1 MMTRTPIIRPLS
13 IAAALAASA
22 PGLAPQ
28 GRAGTAP
35 TPNAAPA
42 TAPAAKR
49 PLRATDIFRVRD
61 VRDPQISPDGKWV
74 AYTVTIADSA
84 RDKNDTD
91 VWMVSWDGKD
101 NVRITSSKDGESAPR
116 WSPDGRYLS
125 FISSR
130 DGGKGGQVWLLDR
143 RGGEATRLTEIKG
156 GVSAYDWSP
165 DATRLALVIDD
176 PEDEPGSDSSKAKA
190 PKPIVLD
197 RYHFKQDIQGY
208 LGNQRSH
215 LYLFDVAA
223 KKLDTLTSGKFDET
237 NPAWS
242 PDGKSIA
249 FVSDRAP
256 DPDKSINTDIYTI
269 DARAG
274 AQMRRV
280 TTFEGDDNNA
290 GSRLVWSP
298 DGKSIA
304 YIRGGATTFTIY
316 DQYRLAVVPAAGGEP
331 RILTDALDRPV
342 SSPRW
347 TADGTAIVFL
357 VTDDRTQYLARVRA
371 TGGPIEKLTSGPRV
385 ISSVALGAGKTV
397 VLASTA
403 TEMPEVHALEN
414 GALRALTHQN
424 DTWLSEIQLG
434 VTEGI
439 EFKTPDG
446 ADVHAV
452 MTRPANAS
460 GKLPTLLR
468 IHGGPTG
475 QDQYSFNFE
484 RELFAA
490 NGYAVVSP
498 NYRGSNGRGEK
509 FMNAISGDWGNKE
522 VVDVLAATD
531 YVVSKGVADPDRLGI
546 GGWSYGGITTDYTI
560 ATTPRFKAAISGAGS
575 ALQTS
580 MYGVDQYILQYETEL
595 GPPWKNPDAWMKV
608 SYPFFHADRIKTPT
622 LFMSGEKDF
631 NVPTAG
637 SEQMYQALKSLGV
650 DTQLVIYPSSFHGI
664 TLPSYRVDRL
674 ERYLK
679 WYDRYLKPVAQ

>member
-1 MMTRTPIIRPLS
+1 MRILPFVPVLV
-13 IAAALAASA
+13 AAATSLAAQNRSS
-22 PGLAPQ
+22 
-28 GRAGTAP
+28 TAP
-35 TPNAAPA
+35 PPNAAPA

-49 PLRATDIFRVRD
+49 ALRPTDIFRVRD

-91 VWMVSWDGKD
+91 VWMASWDGKE
-101 NVRITSSKDGESAPR
+101 NIRITSTKDGENQPR

-125 FISSR
+125 FLSSR

-156 GVSAYDWSP
+156 GVNAYEWSP
-165 DATRLALVIDD
+165 DATRLLLVIDD
-176 PEDEPGSDSSKAKA
+176 PEDEPDSTKAKA

-197 RYHFKQDIQGY
+197 RYHFKQDVRGY
-208 LGNQRSH
+208 LGDKHSH
-215 LYLFDVAA
+215 LYLFDVAT
-223 KKLDTLTSGKFDET
+223 KKLDTLTTGKYDET
-237 NPAWS
+237 NPSWS
-242 PDGKSIA
+242 PDGKTIA
-249 FVSDRAP
+249 FVSDRSA
-256 DPDKSINTDIYTI
+256 DPDKSINTDIYLI
-269 DARAG
+269 EARHG
-274 AQMRRV
+274 AEMRRL
-280 TTFEGDDNNA
+280 TTFEGDDNSG
-290 GSRLVWSP
+290 GSRLAWSP

-304 YIRGGATTFTIY
+304 YLRGGSKTMTIY
-316 DQYRLAVVPAAGGEP
+316 DQDRVAVIPVGGGEP
-331 RILTDALDRPV
+331 RIFTEQLDRPV

-347 TADGTAIVFL
+347 SLDGTSLLFL
-357 VTDDRTQYLARVRA
+357 VTDDRTQYVARMKA
-371 TGGPIEKLTSGPRV
+371 TGGPIEKLTNGPRV
-385 ISSVALGAGKTV
+385 VLSFTVGAAGKMA
-397 VLASTA
+397 VLGSTA
-403 TEMPEVHALEN
+403 TEMPEIQALEN
-414 GALRALTHQN
+414 GALRALSHQN
-424 DTWLSEIQLG
+424 DSWLAEIQLG
-434 VTEGI
+434 TTEGI

-452 MTRPANAS
+452 ITRPANSS
-460 GKLPTLLR
+460 GKLPALLR

-490 NGYAVVSP
+490 NGYVVVSP

-531 YVVSKGVADPDRLGI
+531 YVVEKGIADPDRLGI

-580 MYGVDQYILQYETEL
+580 MYGIDQYILQYETEL

-622 LFMSGEKDF
+622 LFMVGEKDF
-631 NVPTAG
+631 NVPAAG
-637 SEQMYQALKSLGV
+637 SEQMYQALKSLGIE
-650 DTQLVIYPSSFHGI
+650 TQLVIYPNSFHGI

-674 ERYLK
+674 ERYIK
-679 WYDRYLKPVAQ
+679 WYDRFLKPVAQ

>member
-1 MMTRTPIIRPLS
+1 MMRTLS
-13 IAAALAASA
+13 ITAALAASA
-22 PGLAPQ
+22 SALVAQ
-28 GRAGTAP
+28 GRSTQPAAP
-35 TPNAAPA
+35 TAAPA
-42 TAPAAKR
+42 SAPAAKR

-91 VWMVSWDGKD
+91 VWMVSWDGKE
-101 NVRITSSKDGESAPR
+101 NIRITSSKDGESAPR

-156 GVSAYDWSP
+156 GVTAYDWSP

-176 PEDEPGSDSSKAKA
+176 PDDEPPSDSSKAKA

-197 RYHFKQDIQGY
+197 RYHFKQDVQGY
-208 LGNQRSH
+208 LGNKRSH

-223 KKLDTLTSGKFDET
+223 KKLDTLTSGKYDET

-249 FVSDRAP
+249 FVSDRSP
-256 DPDKSINTDIYTI
+256 DPDKSINTDIYVI
-269 DARAG
+269 DARPG

-290 GSRLVWSP
+290 GSRLAWSP

-304 YIRGGATTFTIY
+304 YVRGGSATFTIY

-331 RILTDALDRPV
+331 RILTEALDRPV

-347 TADGTAIVFL
+347 TADGTALLFL
-357 VTDDRTQYLARVRA
+357 VTDDRTQYVARVKA
-371 TGGPIEKLTSGPRV
+371 AGGPIEKLTNGPRV
-385 ISSVALGAGKTV
+385 ISSLALGAGKMA
-397 VLASTA
+397 VLASTS

-414 GALRALTHQN
+414 GALRPLTHQN
-424 DTWLSEIQLG
+424 DAWLAEVQLG

-452 MTRPANAS
+452 MTRPANAT

-490 NGYAVVSP
+490 NGYVVVSP

-531 YVVSKGVADPDRLGI
+531 YVVSSGVADPDRLGI

-595 GPPWKNPDAWMKV
+595 GAPWKNPDAWMKV

-637 SEQMYQALKSLGV
+637 SEQMYQALKSLGI

>member
-1 MMTRTPIIRPLS
+1 MRILS
-13 IAAALAASA
+13 VIAVTAAASA
-22 PGLAPQ
+22 AIAQ
-28 GRAGTAP
+28 GPRTSP
-35 TPNAAPA
+35 TTPNASRPV
-42 TAPAAKR
+42 AAKR

-74 AYTVTIADSA
+74 AYTVSVADSA

-91 VWMVSWDGKD
+91 VWMASWDGKE
-101 NVRITSSKDGESAPR
+101 NLRITSTKDGESQPR

-156 GVSAYDWSP
+156 GVSAYEWSP
-165 DATRLALVIDD
+165 DGTRLVLSVDD
-176 PEDEPGSDSSKAKA
+176 PEDTVSTADSTKAKA

-223 KKLDTLTSGKFDET
+223 KKSEVLTAGKYDESNPSWSPDGKMIAFVSDRSSDPDRSINADVYVIEARPGAEMRRLTMFEGDDNNSGSKL
-237 NPAWS
+237 AWS

-249 FVSDRAP
+249 YV
-256 DPDKSINTDIYTI
+256 
-269 DARAG
+269 
-274 AQMRRV
+274 
-280 TTFEGDDNNA
+280 
-290 GSRLVWSP
+290 
-298 DGKSIA
+298 
-304 YIRGGATTFTIY
+304 RGGSKTMSIY
-316 DQYRLAVVPAAGGEP
+316 DQYRVAVIPAAGGEP
-331 RILTDALDRPV
+331 RLLTESLDRPV
-342 SSPRW
+342 TSPRW
-347 TADGTAIVFL
+347 TADGASLLFI
-357 VTDDRTQYLARVRA
+357 VTDDRTQYVARIKA
-371 TGGPIEKLTSGPRV
+371 TGGPVEKLTNGPRV
-385 ISSVALGAGKTV
+385 VSNVSMGPGGKLA
-397 VLASTA
+397 VLASTS
-403 TEMPEVHALEN
+403 TEMPEIHALEN
-414 GALRALTHQN
+414 GTLRPLSHQN
-424 DTWLSEIQLG
+424 DEWLSEIQLG
-434 VTEGI
+434 TTEGI

-452 MTRPANAS
+452 VTRPAGSS
-460 GKLPTLLR
+460 GKMPTLLR

-490 NGYAVVSP
+490 NGYVVVSP

-522 VVDVLAATD
+522 VIDVLAATD
-531 YVVSKGVADPDRLGI
+531 YVISKGIADPDRLGI

-595 GPPWKNPDAWMKV
+595 GAPWKNPDAWMKV

-637 SEQMYQALKSLGV
+637 SEQMYQALKSLGI
-650 DTQLVIYPSSFHGI
+650 DTQLVIYPNSFHGI

-674 ERYLK
+674 DRYLK

>member
-1 MMTRTPIIRPLS
+1 MRILS
-13 IAAALAASA
+13 VIASITVATSA
-22 PGLAPQ
+22 IAQGPAP
-28 GRAGTAP
+28 AGS
-35 TPNAAPA
+35 TPNAARPA
-42 TAPAAKR
+42 AAKR

-61 VRDPQISPDGKWV
+61 VRDPQVSPDGKWV
-74 AYTVTIADSA
+74 AYTVAVADSA
-84 RDKNDTD
+84 TDKNDTD
-91 VWMVSWDGKD
+91 VWMASWDGKE
-101 NVRITSSKDGESAPR
+101 NLRITSTKDGESQPR

-130 DGGKGGQVWLLDR
+130 DGGKGGQIWLLDR

-156 GVSAYDWSP
+156 GVSGYEWAP
-165 DATRLALVIDD
+165 DGTRLVLLVDD
-176 PEDEPGSDSSKAKA
+176 PDDADKGGDSAKTKT

-197 RYHFKQDIQGY
+197 RYHFKQDVQGY

-215 LYLFDVAA
+215 LYLFDVAT
-223 KKLDTLTSGKFDET
+223 KKSEVLTTGKYDESNPSWSPDGKFIAFVSDRSPDPDRSINSDIYVIEARPGAQMRRLT
-237 NPAWS
+237 MFEGDDNNSGSRLAWS

-249 FVSDRAP
+249 YV
-256 DPDKSINTDIYTI
+256 
-269 DARAG
+269 
-274 AQMRRV
+274 
-280 TTFEGDDNNA
+280 
-290 GSRLVWSP
+290 
-298 DGKSIA
+298 
-304 YIRGGATTFTIY
+304 RGGSTTMSIY
-316 DQYRLAVVPAAGGEP
+316 DQNRVAVIPVAGGEP
-331 RILTDALDRPV
+331 RLLTEALDRPV
-342 SSPRW
+342 TSPKW
-347 TADGTAIVFL
+347 TADGASLLFV
-357 VTDDRTQYLARVRA
+357 VTDDRTQYVARMKA
-371 TGGPIEKLTSGPRV
+371 TGGPVEKVTTGPRV
-385 ISSVALGAGKTV
+385 ISSVAMGPGGKLA
-397 VLASTA
+397 VLASTS

-414 GALRALTHQN
+414 GALRALSHQN
-424 DTWLSEIQLG
+424 DQWLAEIQLG
-434 VTEGI
+434 TTEGI

-452 MTRPANAS
+452 MTRPAGSS
-460 GKLPTLLR
+460 GKMPTLLR

-490 NGYAVVSP
+490 NGYVVVSP

-509 FMNAISGDWGNKE
+509 FMSAISGDWGNKE
-522 VVDVLAATD
+522 VIDVLAATD
-531 YVVSKGVADPDRLGI
+531 YVVSKGIADPDKLGI

-595 GPPWKNPDAWMKV
+595 GAPWKNPDAWMKV

-637 SEQMYQALKSLGV
+637 SEQMYQALKSLGI
-650 DTQLVIYPSSFHGI
+650 DTQLVIYPNSFHGI
-664 TLPSYRVDRL
+664 TMPSYRVDRL

>member
-1 MMTRTPIIRPLS
+1 MRILS
-13 IAAALAASA
+13 VIAVTAAASVAMA
-22 PGLAPQ
+22 Q
-28 GRAGTAP
+28 GPRTSP
-35 TPNAAPA
+35 TTPNASRPA
-42 TAPAAKR
+42 AAKR

-74 AYTVTIADSA
+74 AYTVTVADSA

-91 VWMVSWDGKD
+91 VWMASWDGKE
-101 NVRITSSKDGESAPR
+101 NLRITSTKDGESQPR

-125 FISSR
+125 FVSSR

-156 GVSAYDWSP
+156 GVSGYEWSP
-165 DATRLALVIDD
+165 DGTRLVLSVDD
-176 PEDEPGSDSSKAKA
+176 PEDTASTADSTKAKA

-215 LYLFDVAA
+215 LYLFDVAT
-223 KKLDTLTSGKFDET
+223 KKSEVLTAGKYEESNPSWSPDGKMIAFVSDRSPDPDRSINADIYVIEARPGAEMRRLTMFEGDDNNSGSKL
-237 NPAWS
+237 AWS

-249 FVSDRAP
+249 YV
-256 DPDKSINTDIYTI
+256 
-269 DARAG
+269 
-274 AQMRRV
+274 
-280 TTFEGDDNNA
+280 
-290 GSRLVWSP
+290 
-298 DGKSIA
+298 
-304 YIRGGATTFTIY
+304 RGGSKTMSIY
-316 DQYRLAVVPAAGGEP
+316 DQYRVAVIPASGGEP
-331 RILTDALDRPV
+331 RLVTESLDRPV
-342 SSPRW
+342 TSPRW
-347 TADGTAIVFL
+347 TADGASLLFI
-357 VTDDRTQYLARVRA
+357 VTDDRTQYVARIKA
-371 TGGPIEKLTSGPRV
+371 TGGPVEKLTNGPRV
-385 ISSVALGAGKTV
+385 VSNVSMGPGGKLA
-397 VLASTA
+397 VLASTS
-403 TEMPEVHALEN
+403 TEMPEIHALEN
-414 GALRALTHQN
+414 GTLRPLSHQN
-424 DTWLSEIQLG
+424 DEWLSEIQLG
-434 VTEGI
+434 TTEGI

-452 MTRPANAS
+452 VTRPAGSS
-460 GKLPTLLR
+460 GKMPTLLR

-490 NGYAVVSP
+490 NGYVVVSP

-522 VVDVLAATD
+522 VIDVLAATD
-531 YVVSKGVADPDRLGI
+531 YVISKGIADPDRLGI

-595 GPPWKNPDAWMKV
+595 GAPWKNPDAWMKV

-637 SEQMYQALKSLGV
+637 SEQMYQALKSLGI
-650 DTQLVIYPSSFHGI
+650 DTQLVIYPNSFHGI

-674 ERYLK
+674 DRYLK

>member
-1 MMTRTPIIRPLS
+1 MTIRISSFVILLVFAP
-13 IAAALAASA
+13 AAGLAA
-22 PGLAPQ
+22 Q
-28 GRAGTAP
+28 GRGTSSA
-35 TPNAAPA
+35 TPNAAPSA
-42 TAPAAKR
+42 APVVKR
-49 PLRATDIFRVRD
+49 ALRPTDIFRVRD

-74 AYTVTIADSA
+74 AYTVTTADSA

-91 VWMVSWDGKD
+91 VWMASWDGKE
-101 NVRITSSKDGESAPR
+101 NIRITSTKDGESSPR

-156 GVSAYDWSP
+156 GVSGYEWSP
-165 DATRLALVIDD
+165 DAARLALIIDD
-176 PEDEPGSDSSKAKA
+176 PDDDTAGGDTTKAKT

-208 LGNQRSH
+208 LGNTRSH

-223 KKLDTLTSGKFDET
+223 KKLDTLTSGKYDEN
-237 NPAWS
+237 NPSWS
-242 PDGKSIA
+242 PDGKTIA
-249 FVSDRAP
+249 FVSDRSP
-256 DPDKSINTDIYTI
+256 DPDKSINTDIYLI
-269 DARAG
+269 EARKG
-274 AQMRRV
+274 AEMRRLS
-280 TTFEGDDNNA
+280 TFEGDDNNS
-290 GSRLVWSP
+290 GSKLAWSP

-304 YIRGGATTFTIY
+304 YVRGGSKTMSIY
-316 DQYRLAVVPAAGGEP
+316 DQYRVAIIPVAGGEP
-331 RILTDALDRPV
+331 RILTESLDRPV
-342 SSPRW
+342 TSPRW
-347 TADGTAIVFL
+347 TADGASLLFL
-357 VTDDRTQYLARVRA
+357 VTDDRTQYVARVRA
-371 TGGPIEKLTSGPRV
+371 AGGPVEKLTTGPRV
-385 ISSVALGAGKTV
+385 VQSVALGPSGKV
-397 VLASTA
+397 AVLASTA
-403 TEMPEVHALEN
+403 TQMPEVHALEN
-414 GALRALTHQN
+414 GTLRPLTHQN
-424 DTWLSEIQLG
+424 DAWLAEIQLG
-434 VTEGI
+434 TTEGI
-439 EFKTPDG
+439 EFRTPDG

-452 MTRPANAS
+452 VTRPASSS
-460 GKLPTLLR
+460 GRMPTLLR

-490 NGYAVVSP
+490 NGYVVVSP

-522 VVDVLAATD
+522 VIDVLAATD
-531 YVVSKGVADPDRLGI
+531 YVVEKGIADPDKLGI

-560 ATTPRFKAAISGAGS
+560 ATTPRFKVAISGAGS

-622 LFMSGEKDF
+622 LFMVGEKDF
-631 NVPTAG
+631 NVPAAG
-637 SEQMYQALKSLGV
+637 SEQMYQALKSLGI
-650 DTQLVIYPSSFHGI
+650 DTQLVIYPNAFHGI
-664 TLPSYRVDRL
+664 TLPSFRVDRL

-679 WYDRYLKPVAQ
+679 WYDRYLKPVTQ

>member
-1 MMTRTPIIRPLS
+1 MMRILS
-13 IAAALAASA
+13 ITAALAASA
-22 PGLAPQ
+22 SALVAQ
-28 GRAGTAP
+28 GRSAQPAA
-35 TPNAAPA
+35 PNAAPA
-42 TAPAAKR
+42 AAPAAKR

-91 VWMVSWDGKD
+91 VWMASWDGKE
-101 NVRITSSKDGESAPR
+101 NVRITSSKDGENVPR

-165 DATRLALVIDD
+165 DATRLALIIED
-176 PEDEPGSDSSKAKA
+176 PDDEPSSDSSKAKA

-197 RYHFKQDIQGY
+197 RYHFKQDVQGY
-208 LGNQRSH
+208 LGNKRSH
-215 LYLFDVAA
+215 LYVFDVAA
-223 KKLDTLTSGKFDET
+223 KKLDTLTAGKYDET
-237 NPAWS
+237 NPSWS

-249 FVSDRAP
+249 FVSDRSP
-256 DPDKSINTDIYTI
+256 DPDKSINTDIYVI
-269 DARAG
+269 DARPG

-280 TTFEGDDNNA
+280 TTFDGDDNNG
-290 GSRLVWSP
+290 GSRLAWSP

-304 YIRGGATTFTIY
+304 YVRGGSTTFTIY

-331 RILTDALDRPV
+331 RILTEALDRPV

-347 TADGTAIVFL
+347 TADGTALLFL
-357 VTDDRTQYLARVRA
+357 VTDDRTQYVARVKA
-371 TGGPIEKLTSGPRV
+371 TGGPIEKLTNGPRV
-385 ISSVALGAGKTV
+385 ITSVALGAGKIA
-397 VLASTA
+397 VLASTS

-414 GALRALTHQN
+414 GALRPLTHQN
-424 DTWLSEIQLG
+424 DAWLSEIQLG

-452 MTRPANAS
+452 MTRPAKAS

-509 FMNAISGDWGNKE
+509 FMNAIAGDWGNKE

-580 MYGVDQYILQYETEL
+580 MYGVDQYVLQYETEL

-637 SEQMYQALKSLGV
+637 SEQMYQALKSLGI

>member
-1 MMTRTPIIRPLS
+1 MMRILS
-13 IAAALAASA
+13 ITAALAASA
-22 PGLAPQ
+22 SALVAQ
-28 GRAGTAP
+28 GRSAQPAA
-35 TPNAAPA
+35 PNAAPA
-42 TAPAAKR
+42 AAPAAKR

-91 VWMVSWDGKD
+91 VWMASWDGKE
-101 NVRITSSKDGESAPR
+101 NVRITSSKDGESVPR

-165 DATRLALVIDD
+165 DATRLALIIED
-176 PEDEPGSDSSKAKA
+176 PDDEPSSDSSKAKA

-197 RYHFKQDIQGY
+197 RYHFKQDVQGY
-208 LGNQRSH
+208 LGNKRSH
-215 LYLFDVAA
+215 LYVFDVAA
-223 KKLDTLTSGKFDET
+223 KKLDTLTAGKYDET
-237 NPAWS
+237 NPSWS

-249 FVSDRAP
+249 FVSDRSP
-256 DPDKSINTDIYTI
+256 DPDKSINTDIYVI
-269 DARAG
+269 DARPG

-280 TTFEGDDNNA
+280 TTFDGDDNNG
-290 GSRLVWSP
+290 GSRLAWSP

-304 YIRGGATTFTIY
+304 YVRGGSTTFTIY

-331 RILTDALDRPV
+331 RILTEALDRPV

-347 TADGTAIVFL
+347 TADGTALLFL
-357 VTDDRTQYLARVRA
+357 VTDDRTQYVARVKA
-371 TGGPIEKLTSGPRV
+371 TGGPIEKLTNGPRV
-385 ISSVALGAGKTV
+385 ITSVALGAGKIA
-397 VLASTA
+397 VLASTS

-414 GALRALTHQN
+414 GALRPLTHQN
-424 DTWLSEIQLG
+424 DAWLSEIQLG

-452 MTRPANAS
+452 MTRPAKAS

-509 FMNAISGDWGNKE
+509 FMNAIAGDWGNKE

-580 MYGVDQYILQYETEL
+580 MYGVDQYVLQYETEL

-637 SEQMYQALKSLGV
+637 SEQMYQALKSLGI

>member
-1 MMTRTPIIRPLS
+1 M
-13 IAAALAASA
+13 
-22 PGLAPQ
+22 
-28 GRAGTAP
+28 
-35 TPNAAPA
+35 
-42 TAPAAKR
+42 
-49 PLRATDIFRVRD
+49 DVFRVRD

-91 VWMVSWDGKD
+91 VWMASWDGKE
-101 NVRITSSKDGESAPR
+101 NIRITSTKDGESSPR

-156 GVSAYDWSP
+156 GVSGYEWSP
-165 DATRLALVIDD
+165 DATRLVLVVDD
-176 PEDEPGSDSSKAKA
+176 PDDDAGDDSTKAKT

-223 KKLDTLTSGKFDET
+223 KKLDTLTSGKYDEN
-237 NPAWS
+237 NPSWS
-242 PDGKSIA
+242 PDGKAIV
-249 FVSDRAP
+249 FVSDRSP
-256 DPDKSINTDIYTI
+256 DPDKSINTDIYLI
-269 DARAG
+269 DARKG
-274 AQMRRV
+274 AEMRRL
-280 TTFEGDDNNA
+280 TTFEGDDNNS
-290 GSRLVWSP
+290 GSKLAWSP
-298 DGKSIA
+298 DGKLIA
-304 YIRGGATTFTIY
+304 YVRGGSTTMSIY
-316 DQYRLAVVPAAGGEP
+316 DQYRVALIPVAGGEP
-331 RILTDALDRPV
+331 RILTESLDRPV
-342 SSPRW
+342 TSPRW
-347 TADGTAIVFL
+347 TADGASLLFL
-357 VTDDRTQYLARVRA
+357 VTDDRTQYVARMRA
-371 TGGPIEKLTSGPRV
+371 TGGPVEKLTSGPRV
-385 ISSVALGAGKTV
+385 VQSLALGPSGKV
-397 VLASTA
+397 AVLASTA

-414 GALRALTHQN
+414 GTLRPLTHQN
-424 DTWLSEIQLG
+424 DAWLAEIQLG
-434 VTEGI
+434 TTEGI

-452 MTRPANAS
+452 VTRPAGSSARM
-460 GKLPTLLR
+460 PTLLR

-490 NGYAVVSP
+490 NGYVVVSP

-531 YVVSKGVADPDRLGI
+531 YVVEKGIADPDRLGI

-560 ATTPRFKAAISGAGS
+560 ATTPRFKVAISGAGS

-622 LFMSGEKDF
+622 LFMVGEKDF
-631 NVPTAG
+631 NVPAVG
-637 SEQMYQALKSLGV
+637 SEQMYQALKSLGI
-650 DTQLVIYPSSFHGI
+650 DTQLVIYPNAFHGI

>member
-1 MMTRTPIIRPLS
+1 MRLLS
-13 IAAALAASA
+13 IVAALAAVA
-22 PGLAPQ
+22 V
-28 GRAGTAP
+28 
-35 TPNAAPA
+35 
-42 TAPAAKR
+42 TAPAQGPRTSPPAPNATRPAGAKR

-91 VWMVSWDGKD
+91 VWMASWDGKE
-101 NVRITSSKDGESAPR
+101 NLRITSTKDGENQPR

-130 DGGKGGQVWLLDR
+130 DGGKGGQIWLLDR

-156 GVSAYDWSP
+156 GVSSYEWSP
-165 DATRLALVIDD
+165 DGTRLALIVDD
-176 PEDEPGSDSSKAKA
+176 PDDKDADADSAKAKP

-197 RYHFKQDIQGY
+197 RYHFKQDVQGY

-215 LYLFDVAA
+215 LYVFDVAT
-223 KKLDTLTSGKFDET
+223 KKSELLTAGKYDESNPSWSPDGKLIAFVSDRSPDPDRSINSDIYVIEAHPGAQMRRLTMFDGDDNNSGSKL
-237 NPAWS
+237 AWS

-249 FVSDRAP
+249 YV
-256 DPDKSINTDIYTI
+256 
-269 DARAG
+269 
-274 AQMRRV
+274 
-280 TTFEGDDNNA
+280 
-290 GSRLVWSP
+290 
-298 DGKSIA
+298 
-304 YIRGGATTFTIY
+304 RGGSPSMTIY
-316 DQYRLAVVPAAGGEP
+316 DQYRVAVIPVAGGDP
-331 RILTDALDRPV
+331 RILTESLDRPV
-342 SSPRW
+342 TSPRW
-347 TADGTAIVFL
+347 TADGTSILFL
-357 VTDDRTQYLARVRA
+357 VTDDRVQYLARMRT
-371 TGGPIEKLTSGPRV
+371 TGGPVEKLTNGPRV
-385 ISSVALGAGKTV
+385 ILSVSVGQGGKLA
-397 VLASTA
+397 VLAATA
-403 TEMPEVHALEN
+403 SEMPEIQALET
-414 GALRALTHQN
+414 GVLRPLSHQN
-424 DTWLSEIQLG
+424 DEWLSEIQLG
-434 VTEGI
+434 TTEGI

-452 MTRPANAS
+452 MTRPASSN
-460 GKLPTLLR
+460 GKMPTLVR
-468 IHGGPTG
+468 IHGGPTS
-475 QDQYSFNFE
+475 QDQYAFNFE

-490 NGYAVVSP
+490 NGYVVVSP

-531 YVVSKGVADPDRLGI
+531 YVVSKGIADPDRLGI

-580 MYGVDQYILQYETEL
+580 MYGIDQYILQYETEL

-637 SEQMYQALKSLGV
+637 SEQMYQALKSLGIE
-650 DTQLVIYPSSFHGI
+650 TQLVIYPNSFHGI
-664 TLPSYRVDRL
+664 TLPSYRVDRM

>member
-1 MMTRTPIIRPLS
+1 MIRTLS
-13 IAAALAASA
+13 IAAALAASTA
-22 PGLAPQ
+22 ALAAQ
-28 GRAGTAP
+28 GRSTQPTAP
-35 TPNAAPA
+35 NA
-42 TAPAAKR
+42 TTTSSSAAKR

-61 VRDPQISPDGKWV
+61 VRDPQMSPDGKWV

-91 VWMVSWDGKD
+91 VWMASWDGKE
-101 NVRITSSKDGESAPR
+101 NIRITSSKDGESAPR

-197 RYHFKQDIQGY
+197 RYHFKQDVQGY
-208 LGNQRSH
+208 LGNTRSH

-223 KKLDTLTSGKFDET
+223 KKLDTLTSGKYDET

-249 FVSDRAP
+249 FVSDRSP
-256 DPDKSINTDIYTI
+256 DPDKSINTDIYVV
-269 DARAG
+269 DARPG
-274 AQMRRV
+274 AAMRRI

-290 GSRLVWSP
+290 GSRLAWSP

-304 YIRGGATTFTIY
+304 YVRGASTTFTIY

-331 RILTDALDRPV
+331 RILTEALDRPV
-342 SSPRW
+342 SSPKW
-347 TADGTAIVFL
+347 TPDGTALLFL
-357 VTDDRTQYLARVRA
+357 VTDDRTQYVARVKA

-385 ISSVALGAGKTV
+385 ITSVALGAGKIA
-397 VLASTA
+397 VLASTS
-403 TEMPEVHALEN
+403 TEMPEVHALES
-414 GALRALTHQN
+414 GALRPLTHQN
-424 DTWLSEIQLG
+424 DGWLSEIQLG

-439 EFKTPDG
+439 EFRTPDG

-460 GKLPTLLR
+460 GRLPTLLR

-490 NGYAVVSP
+490 NGYVVVSP

-595 GPPWKNPDAWMKV
+595 GAPWKNPDAWMKV

-637 SEQMYQALKSLGV
+637 SEQMYQALKSLGI

-674 ERYLK
+674 ERYVK

>member
-1 MMTRTPIIRPLS
+1 MRILSVFAS
-13 IAAALAASA
+13 IAVATSALA
-22 PGLAPQ
+22 Q
-28 GRAGTAP
+28 GPALGTP
-35 TPNAAPA
+35 TPNAAR
-42 TAPAAKR
+42 PAAKR

-74 AYTVTIADSA
+74 AYTVSVADSA
-84 RDKNDTD
+84 TDKNDTD
-91 VWMVSWDGKD
+91 VWMASWDGKE
-101 NVRITSSKDGESAPR
+101 NLRITSTKDGESQPR

-156 GVSAYDWSP
+156 GVSGYEWSP
-165 DATRLALVIDD
+165 DGARLVLLVDD
-176 PEDEPGSDSSKAKA
+176 PDDADKGGDSTKAKT

-197 RYHFKQDIQGY
+197 RYHFKQDVQGY

-215 LYLFDVAA
+215 VYLFDVAT
-223 KKLDTLTSGKFDET
+223 KKNEVLTTGKYDESNPSWSPDGKFIAFVSDRSPDPDHSINSDIYVIEARPGAQMRRLT
-237 NPAWS
+237 MFDGDDNNSGSRLAWS

-249 FVSDRAP
+249 YV
-256 DPDKSINTDIYTI
+256 
-269 DARAG
+269 
-274 AQMRRV
+274 
-280 TTFEGDDNNA
+280 
-290 GSRLVWSP
+290 
-298 DGKSIA
+298 
-304 YIRGGATTFTIY
+304 RGGSATMSIY
-316 DQYRLAVVPAAGGEP
+316 DQYRVAVIPVAGGEP
-331 RILTDALDRPV
+331 RLLTEALDRPV
-342 SSPRW
+342 TSPKW
-347 TADGTAIVFL
+347 TADGASLLFL
-357 VTDDRTQYLARVRA
+357 VTDDRTQHVARMKA
-371 TGGPIEKLTSGPRV
+371 TGGPVEKVTTGPRV
-385 ISSVALGAGKTV
+385 ISSLATGAGGKLA
-397 VLASTA
+397 VLASTS

-414 GALRALTHQN
+414 GALRALSHQN
-424 DTWLSEIQLG
+424 DAWLAEIQLG
-434 VTEGI
+434 TTEGI

-452 MTRPANAS
+452 MTRPAGSS

-468 IHGGPTG
+468 IHGGPTS

-490 NGYAVVSP
+490 NGYVVVSP

-509 FMNAISGDWGNKE
+509 FMSAISGDWGNKE

-531 YVVSKGVADPDRLGI
+531 YVVSKGIADPDKLGI

-595 GPPWKNPDAWMKV
+595 GAPWKNPDAWMKV

-637 SEQMYQALKSLGV
+637 SEQMYQALKSLGI
-650 DTQLVIYPSSFHGI
+650 DTQLVIYPNSFHGI
-664 TLPSYRVDRL
+664 TMPSYRVDRL

>member
-1 MMTRTPIIRPLS
+1 MRILS
-13 IAAALAASA
+13 VIAVTAAASA
-22 PGLAPQ
+22 AIAQ
-28 GRAGTAP
+28 GPRTSP
-35 TPNAAPA
+35 TTPNASRPA
-42 TAPAAKR
+42 AAKR

-74 AYTVTIADSA
+74 AYTVTVADSA

-91 VWMVSWDGKD
+91 VWMASWDGKE
-101 NVRITSSKDGESAPR
+101 NLRITSTKDGESQPR

-156 GVSAYDWSP
+156 GVSAYEWSP
-165 DATRLALVIDD
+165 DGTRLVLSVDD
-176 PEDEPGSDSSKAKA
+176 PEDTASTADSTKAKA

-223 KKLDTLTSGKFDET
+223 KKSEVLTAGKYDESNPSWSPDGKMIAFVSDRSPDPDRSINADVYVIDARPGAEMRRLTMFEGDDNNSGSKL
-237 NPAWS
+237 AWS

-249 FVSDRAP
+249 YV
-256 DPDKSINTDIYTI
+256 
-269 DARAG
+269 
-274 AQMRRV
+274 
-280 TTFEGDDNNA
+280 
-290 GSRLVWSP
+290 
-298 DGKSIA
+298 
-304 YIRGGATTFTIY
+304 RGGSKTMSIY
-316 DQYRLAVVPAAGGEP
+316 DQYRVAVIPAAGGEP
-331 RILTDALDRPV
+331 RLLTESLDRPV
-342 SSPRW
+342 TSPRW
-347 TADGTAIVFL
+347 TADGASLLFI
-357 VTDDRTQYLARVRA
+357 VTDDRTQYVARIKA
-371 TGGPIEKLTSGPRV
+371 TGGPVEKLTNGPRV
-385 ISSVALGAGKTV
+385 VSNVSMGPGGKLA
-397 VLASTA
+397 VLASTS
-403 TEMPEVHALEN
+403 TEMPEIHALEN
-414 GALRALTHQN
+414 GTLRPLSHQN
-424 DTWLSEIQLG
+424 DEWLSEIQLG
-434 VTEGI
+434 TTEGI

-452 MTRPANAS
+452 VTRPAGSS
-460 GKLPTLLR
+460 GKMPTLLR

-490 NGYAVVSP
+490 NGYVVVSP

-522 VVDVLAATD
+522 VIDVLAATD
-531 YVVSKGVADPDRLGI
+531 YVISKGIADPDRLGI

-595 GPPWKNPDAWMKV
+595 GAPWKNPDAWMKV

-637 SEQMYQALKSLGV
+637 SEQMYQALKSLGI
-650 DTQLVIYPSSFHGI
+650 DTQLVIYPNSFHGI

-674 ERYLK
+674 DRYLK

>member
-1 MMTRTPIIRPLS
+1 MRILS
-13 IAAALAASA
+13 VIAVTAAASA
-22 PGLAPQ
+22 AMAQ
-28 GRAGTAP
+28 GPRTSP
-35 TPNAAPA
+35 TTPNASRPA
-42 TAPAAKR
+42 AAKR

-74 AYTVTIADSA
+74 AYTVTVADSA

-91 VWMVSWDGKD
+91 VWMASWDGKE
-101 NVRITSSKDGESAPR
+101 NLRITSTKDGESQPR

-156 GVSAYDWSP
+156 GVSAYEWSP
-165 DATRLALVIDD
+165 DGTRLVLSVDD
-176 PEDEPGSDSSKAKA
+176 PEDTASTTDSTKAKA

-215 LYLFDVAA
+215 LYLFDVAT
-223 KKLDTLTSGKFDET
+223 KKSEVLTAGKYDES
-237 NPAWS
+237 NPSWSPDGKMIAFVSDRSPDPDRSINADVYVIDARPGAEMRRLTMFEGDDNNSASKLAWS

-249 FVSDRAP
+249 YV
-256 DPDKSINTDIYTI
+256 
-269 DARAG
+269 
-274 AQMRRV
+274 
-280 TTFEGDDNNA
+280 
-290 GSRLVWSP
+290 
-298 DGKSIA
+298 
-304 YIRGGATTFTIY
+304 RGGSKTMSIY
-316 DQYRLAVVPAAGGEP
+316 DQYRVAVIPAAGGEP
-331 RILTDALDRPV
+331 RLLTESLDRPV
-342 SSPRW
+342 TSPRW
-347 TADGTAIVFL
+347 TADGASLLFI
-357 VTDDRTQYLARVRA
+357 VTDDRTQYVARIKA
-371 TGGPIEKLTSGPRV
+371 AGGPVEKLTNGPRV
-385 ISSVALGAGKTV
+385 VSNVSMGPGGKLA
-397 VLASTA
+397 VLASTS
-403 TEMPEVHALEN
+403 TEMPEIHALEN
-414 GALRALTHQN
+414 GTLRPLSHQN
-424 DTWLSEIQLG
+424 DEWLSEIQLG
-434 VTEGI
+434 TTEGI

-452 MTRPANAS
+452 VTRPAGSS
-460 GKLPTLLR
+460 GKMPTLLR

-490 NGYAVVSP
+490 NGYVVVSP

-522 VVDVLAATD
+522 VIDVLAATD
-531 YVVSKGVADPDRLGI
+531 YVISKGIADPDRLGI

-560 ATTPRFKAAISGAGS
+560 ATTPRFKAAVSGAGS

-595 GPPWKNPDAWMKV
+595 GAPWKNPDAWMKV

-637 SEQMYQALKSLGV
+637 SEQMYQALKSLGI
-650 DTQLVIYPSSFHGI
+650 DTQLVIYPNSFHGI

-674 ERYLK
+674 DRYLK

>member
-1 MMTRTPIIRPLS
+1 MMRILS
-13 IAAALAASA
+13 ITAALAASA
-22 PGLAPQ
+22 SALVAQ
-28 GRAGTAP
+28 GRSAQPAA
-35 TPNAAPA
+35 PNAAPA
-42 TAPAAKR
+42 AAPAAKR

-91 VWMVSWDGKD
+91 VWMASWDGKE
-101 NVRITSSKDGESAPR
+101 NVRITSSKDGENVPR

-165 DATRLALVIDD
+165 DATRLALIIED
-176 PEDEPGSDSSKAKA
+176 PDDEPSSDSSKAKA

-197 RYHFKQDIQGY
+197 RYHFKQDVQGY
-208 LGNQRSH
+208 LGNKRSH
-215 LYLFDVAA
+215 LYVFDVAA
-223 KKLDTLTSGKFDET
+223 KKLDTLTAGKYDET
-237 NPAWS
+237 NPSWS

-249 FVSDRAP
+249 FVSDRSP
-256 DPDKSINTDIYTI
+256 DPDKSINTDIYVI
-269 DARAG
+269 DARPG

-280 TTFEGDDNNA
+280 TTFEGDDNNG
-290 GSRLVWSP
+290 GSRLAWSP

-304 YIRGGATTFTIY
+304 YVRGGSTTFTIY

-331 RILTDALDRPV
+331 RILTEALDRPV

-347 TADGTAIVFL
+347 TADGTALLFL
-357 VTDDRTQYLARVRA
+357 VTDDRTQYVARVKA
-371 TGGPIEKLTSGPRV
+371 TGGPIEKLTNGPRV
-385 ISSVALGAGKTV
+385 ITSVALGAGKIA
-397 VLASTA
+397 VLASTS

-414 GALRALTHQN
+414 GALRPLTHQN
-424 DTWLSEIQLG
+424 DAWLSEIQLG

-452 MTRPANAS
+452 MTRPAKAS

-509 FMNAISGDWGNKE
+509 FMNAIAGDWGNKE

-580 MYGVDQYILQYETEL
+580 MYGVDQYVLQYETEL

-637 SEQMYQALKSLGV
+637 SEQMYQALKSLGI

>member
-1 MMTRTPIIRPLS
+1 MIRTPLVLS
-13 IAAALAASA
+13 VLLTSATVLAA
-22 PGLAPQ
+22 Q
-28 GRAGTAP
+28 GRTGATAA
-35 TPNAAPA
+35 PNAAPGA
-42 TAPAAKR
+42 APVAKR
-49 PLRATDIFRVRD
+49 ALRPADIFRVRD

-74 AYTVTIADSA
+74 AYTVTVADSA

-91 VWMVSWDGKD
+91 VWMASWDGKE
-101 NVRITSSKDGESAPR
+101 NLRITSSKDGESSPR

-156 GVSAYDWSP
+156 GVSGYEWSP
-165 DATRLALVIDD
+165 DGTRLVLVASDPDD
-176 PEDEPGSDSSKAKA
+176 DAGADSTKAKA

-223 KKLDTLTSGKFDET
+223 KKLDTLTSGKYDEANAAWSPDGKLIAFVSDRSPDPDKSINADIYLIEARHGAAMRRLT
-237 NPAWS
+237 TFEGDDNNSGSRLAWS

-249 FVSDRAP
+249 YV
-256 DPDKSINTDIYTI
+256 
-269 DARAG
+269 
-274 AQMRRV
+274 
-280 TTFEGDDNNA
+280 
-290 GSRLVWSP
+290 
-298 DGKSIA
+298 
-304 YIRGGATTFTIY
+304 RGGSSTMTIY
-316 DQYRLAVVPAAGGEP
+316 DQYRVAVVPVAGGEP
-331 RILTDALDRPV
+331 RMLTESLDRPV
-342 SSPRW
+342 TSPRW
-347 TADGTAIVFL
+347 TADGASLLFL
-357 VTDDRTQYLARVRA
+357 VTDDRTQYVARMRA
-371 TGGPIEKLTSGPRV
+371 TGGPVEKLTTGPRV
-385 ISSVALGAGKTV
+385 VQSLALGAGGKIA

-414 GALRALTHQN
+414 GTLRPLTHQN
-424 DTWLSEIQLG
+424 DAWLGEIRLG
-434 VTEGI
+434 TTEGI
-439 EFKTPDG
+439 EFRTPDG

-452 MTRPANAS
+452 ITRPS
-460 GKLPTLLR
+460 GSSGRMPTLLR

-490 NGYAVVSP
+490 NGYVVVSP

-531 YVVSKGVADPDRLGI
+531 YVVEKGIADPDRLGI

-560 ATTPRFKAAISGAGS
+560 ATTPRFKVAISGAGS

-595 GPPWKNPDAWMKV
+595 GPPWKNPDAWMRV

-622 LFMSGEKDF
+622 LFMVGEKDF
-631 NVPTAG
+631 NVPAVG
-637 SEQMYQALKSLGV
+637 SEQMYQALKSLGI
-650 DTQLVIYPSSFHGI
+650 DTQLVIYPNSFHGI

>member
-1 MMTRTPIIRPLS
+1 MRILS
-13 IAAALAASA
+13 VIAVTAAASA
-22 PGLAPQ
+22 AIAQ
-28 GRAGTAP
+28 GPRTSP
-35 TPNAAPA
+35 TTPNASRPA
-42 TAPAAKR
+42 AAKR

-74 AYTVTIADSA
+74 AYTVTVADSA

-91 VWMVSWDGKD
+91 VWMASWDGKE
-101 NVRITSSKDGESAPR
+101 NLRITSTKDGESQPR

-156 GVSAYDWSP
+156 GVSAYEWSP
-165 DATRLALVIDD
+165 DGTRLVLSVDD
-176 PEDEPGSDSSKAKA
+176 PEDTASTADSTKAKA

-223 KKLDTLTSGKFDET
+223 KKSEVLTAGKYDESNPSWSPDGKMIAFVSDRSPDPDRSINADVYVIEARPGAEMRRLTMFEGDDNNSGSKL
-237 NPAWS
+237 AWS

-249 FVSDRAP
+249 YV
-256 DPDKSINTDIYTI
+256 
-269 DARAG
+269 
-274 AQMRRV
+274 
-280 TTFEGDDNNA
+280 
-290 GSRLVWSP
+290 
-298 DGKSIA
+298 
-304 YIRGGATTFTIY
+304 RGGSKTMSIY
-316 DQYRLAVVPAAGGEP
+316 DQYRVAVIPAAGGEP
-331 RILTDALDRPV
+331 RLLTESLDRPV
-342 SSPRW
+342 TSPRW
-347 TADGTAIVFL
+347 TADGASLLFI
-357 VTDDRTQYLARVRA
+357 VTDDRTQYVARIKA
-371 TGGPIEKLTSGPRV
+371 TGGPVEKLTNGPRV
-385 ISSVALGAGKTV
+385 VSNVSMGLGGKLA
-397 VLASTA
+397 VLASTS
-403 TEMPEVHALEN
+403 TEMPEIHALEN
-414 GALRALTHQN
+414 GTLRRLSHQN
-424 DTWLSEIQLG
+424 DEWLSEIQLG
-434 VTEGI
+434 TTEGI

-452 MTRPANAS
+452 VTRPAGSS
-460 GKLPTLLR
+460 GRMPTLLR

-490 NGYAVVSP
+490 NGYVVVSP

-522 VVDVLAATD
+522 VIDVLAATD
-531 YVVSKGVADPDRLGI
+531 YVISKGIADPDRLGI

-595 GPPWKNPDAWMKV
+595 GAPWKNPDAWMKV

-637 SEQMYQALKSLGV
+637 SEQMYQALKSLGI
-650 DTQLVIYPSSFHGI
+650 DTQLVIYPNSFHGI

-674 ERYLK
+674 DRYLK

>member
-1 MMTRTPIIRPLS
+1 MRTLS
-13 IAAALAASA
+13 IVAAMAAATSA
-22 PGLAPQ
+22 IAQ
-28 GRAGTAP
+28 GPAVSGTAP
-35 TPNAAPA
+35 NAARPA
-42 TAPAAKR
+42 SARR

-74 AYTVTIADSA
+74 AYTVTVADSA

-91 VWMVSWDGKD
+91 VWMASWDGKE
-101 NVRITSSKDGESAPR
+101 NLRITSSKEGESQPR

-130 DGGKGGQVWLLDR
+130 DGGKGGQLWLLDR

-156 GVSAYDWSP
+156 GVSGYEWSP
-165 DATRLALVIDD
+165 DATRLALIVDD
-176 PEDEPGSDSSKAKA
+176 PDDADAGADSAKAKT

-197 RYHFKQDIQGY
+197 RYHFKQDVQGY

-215 LYLFDVAA
+215 LYVFDVAT
-223 KKLDTLTSGKFDET
+223 KKSEVLTAGKYDESNPSWSPDGKLIAFVSDRSPDPDRSINSDIYVVEAHAGAQIRRLTMFDGDDNNSGSKL
-237 NPAWS
+237 AWS

-249 FVSDRAP
+249 YVR
-256 DPDKSINTDIYTI
+256 
-269 DARAG
+269 G
-274 AQMRRV
+274 ASSAM
-280 TTFEGDDNNA
+280 
-290 GSRLVWSP
+290 
-298 DGKSIA
+298 
-304 YIRGGATTFTIY
+304 TIY
-316 DQYRLAVVPAAGGEP
+316 DQYRVAVIPAAGGEP
-331 RILTDALDRPV
+331 RILTESLDRPV
-342 SSPRW
+342 TSPKW
-347 TADGTAIVFL
+347 TADGTSLLFL
-357 VTDDRTQYLARVRA
+357 VTDDRAQYVARIRA
-371 TGGPIEKLTSGPRV
+371 TGGPVEKLTNGPRV
-385 ISSVALGAGKTV
+385 ISNISTGPAGKLA

-403 TEMPEVHALEN
+403 TEMPEIQALEN
-414 GALRALTHQN
+414 GTLRPLSHQN
-424 DTWLSEIQLG
+424 DEWLAEIQLG
-434 VTEGI
+434 TTEGI
-439 EFKTPDG
+439 EFRTPDG

-452 MTRPANAS
+452 MTRPFNAS
-460 GKLPTLLR
+460 GKLPTLIR
-468 IHGGPTG
+468 IHGGPTS

-484 RELFAA
+484 RELLAA
-490 NGYAVVSP
+490 NGYVVVSP

-531 YVVSKGVADPDRLGI
+531 YVVSKGIADPDKLGI

-595 GPPWKNPDAWMKV
+595 GAPWKNPDAWMKV

-637 SEQMYQALKSLGV
+637 SEQMYQALKSLGI
-650 DTQLVIYPSSFHGI
+650 DTQLVIYPNAFHGI
-664 TLPSYRVDRL
+664 TLPSYRVDRM

-679 WYDRYLKPVAQ
+679 WYDRYLKPLAQ

>member
-1 MMTRTPIIRPLS
+1 MRIPSFVLL
-13 IAAALAASA
+13 LATAPASV
-22 PGLAPQ
+22 LAQ
-28 GRAGTAP
+28 GRSTTPA
-35 TPNAAPA
+35 TPNAAA
-42 TAPAAKR
+42 SAAPVAKR
-49 PLRATDIFRVRD
+49 PLRAIDIFRIRD

-74 AYTVTIADSA
+74 AYTVTVADSA

-91 VWMVSWDGKD
+91 VWMASWDGKE
-101 NVRITSSKDGESAPR
+101 NIRITSTKDGESSPR

-156 GVSAYDWSP
+156 GVSSYEWSP
-165 DATRLALVIDD
+165 DATRLALIVDD
-176 PEDEPGSDSSKAKA
+176 PEEGADADSTKVKT

-197 RYHFKQDIQGY
+197 RYHFKQDVQGY

-215 LYLFDVAA
+215 LYIFDVAT
-223 KKLDTLTSGKFDET
+223 KKNEALTSGKYDEA
-237 NPAWS
+237 NPSWSPDGKLIAFVSDRSPDPDRGINTDIYVIEAKPGAEMRRLTTFEGEDNNSGSKIAWS

-249 FVSDRAP
+249 YVR
-256 DPDKSINTDIYTI
+256 
-269 DARAG
+269 G
-274 AQMRRV
+274 ASAAM
-280 TTFEGDDNNA
+280 
-290 GSRLVWSP
+290 
-298 DGKSIA
+298 
-304 YIRGGATTFTIY
+304 TIY
-316 DQYRLAVVPAAGGEP
+316 DQYRVAVMPVAGGEP
-331 RILTDALDRPV
+331 KVLTESLDRPV
-342 SSPRW
+342 TSPKW
-347 TADGTAIVFL
+347 TADGQSLTFL
-357 VTDDRTQYLARVRA
+357 VTDDRTQYMARMRVV
-371 TGGPIEKLTSGPRV
+371 GGPVEKLTSGPRV
-385 ISSVALGAGKTV
+385 VQSASLGAGGRIA

-403 TEMPEVHALEN
+403 TEMPEIHALEN
-414 GALRALTHQN
+414 GTLRPLTHQN
-424 DTWLSEIQLG
+424 DSWLAEIQMG
-434 VTEGI
+434 TTEGI

-446 ADVHAV
+446 AEVHAV
-452 MTRPANAS
+452 MTRPANSS
-460 GKLPTLLR
+460 GKMPTLLR
-468 IHGGPTG
+468 IHGGPTS

-490 NGYAVVSP
+490 NGYVVVSP

-522 VVDVLAATD
+522 VIDVLAATD
-531 YVVSKGVADPDRLGI
+531 YVIEKGIADPDKLGI

-560 ATTPRFKAAISGAGS
+560 ATTTRFKAAISGAGS

-622 LFMSGEKDF
+622 LFMAGEKDF
-631 NVPTAG
+631 NVPAVG
-637 SEQMYQALKSLGV
+637 SEQMYQALKSLGI
-650 DTQLVIYPSSFHGI
+650 DTQLVIYPNAFHGI
-664 TLPSYRVDRL
+664 TLPSFRVDRM

>member
-1 MMTRTPIIRPLS
+1 MMTRTPIIRLLS

-22 PGLAPQ
+22 PGLTAQ
-28 GRAGTAP
+28 GRAGTVPA
-35 TPNAAPA
+35 PNAAPA

-403 TEMPEVHALEN
+403 TEMPEVHAVEN
-414 GALRALTHQN
+414 GTLRALTHQN

-608 SYPFFHADRIKTPT
+608 SYPFFHADRIRTPT

>member
-1 MMTRTPIIRPLS
+1 MHILSVIAS
-13 IAAALAASA
+13 IAVSTSALA
-22 PGLAPQ
+22 Q
-28 GRAGTAP
+28 GPALGAP
-35 TPNAAPA
+35 TPNAAR
-42 TAPAAKR
+42 PAAKR

-61 VRDPQISPDGKWV
+61 VRDPQVSPDGKWV
-74 AYTVTIADSA
+74 AYTVTVADSA
-84 RDKNDTD
+84 TDKNDTD
-91 VWMVSWDGKD
+91 VWMASWDGKE
-101 NVRITSSKDGESAPR
+101 NLRITSTKDGESQPR

-130 DGGKGGQVWLLDR
+130 DGGKGGQIWLLDR

-156 GVSAYDWSP
+156 GVSGYEWSP
-165 DATRLALVIDD
+165 DGTRLLLLVDD
-176 PEDEPGSDSSKAKA
+176 PDDADKGGDSTKAKT

-197 RYHFKQDIQGY
+197 RYHFKQDVQGY

-215 LYLFDVAA
+215 LYLLDVAT
-223 KKLDTLTSGKFDET
+223 KKSEVLTTGKYDES
-237 NPAWS
+237 NPSWS

-249 FVSDRAP
+249 FVSDRSP
-256 DPDKSINTDIYTI
+256 DPDRSINSDIYVI
-269 DARAG
+269 EARPG
-274 AQMRRV
+274 AQMRRL
-280 TTFEGDDNNA
+280 TMFEGDDNNS
-290 GSRLVWSP
+290 GSRLAWSP

-304 YIRGGATTFTIY
+304 YVRGGSTTMSIY
-316 DQYRLAVVPAAGGEP
+316 DQNRVAVIPVAGGEP
-331 RILTDALDRPV
+331 RILTESLDRPV
-342 SSPRW
+342 TSPKW
-347 TADGTAIVFL
+347 TADGASLLFI
-357 VTDDRTQYLARVRA
+357 VTDDRTQYVARMKA
-371 TGGPIEKLTSGPRV
+371 TGGPVEKVTTGPRV
-385 ISSVALGAGKTV
+385 ISSVAMGPGGKLA
-397 VLASTA
+397 VLASTS
-403 TEMPEVHALEN
+403 TEMPEIHALEN
-414 GALRALTHQN
+414 GALRALSHQN
-424 DTWLSEIQLG
+424 DQWLAEIQLG
-434 VTEGI
+434 TTEGI
-439 EFKTPDG
+439 EYKTPDG

-452 MTRPANAS
+452 MTRPAGSS
-460 GKLPTLLR
+460 GKMPTLLR

-490 NGYAVVSP
+490 NGYVVVSP

-509 FMNAISGDWGNKE
+509 FMSAISGDWGNKE
-522 VVDVLAATD
+522 VIDVLAATD
-531 YVVSKGVADPDRLGI
+531 YVVSKGIADPDKLGI

-595 GPPWKNPDAWMKV
+595 GAPWKNPDAWMKV

-637 SEQMYQALKSLGV
+637 SEQMYQALKSLGI
-650 DTQLVIYPSSFHGI
+650 DTQLVIYPNSFHGI
-664 TLPSYRVDRL
+664 TMPSYRVDRL